1 MSITAEIKLPPECI
15 KSLSVLPGMAL
26 QMRMPP
32 TDVLGSCQNPCMGS
46 LNPEKGPKT
55 EVNPGRSEVKALQ
68 TTPSYRAQA
77 DSATSFYIFI
87 GHMREAQKRVY
98 ILSDEK
104 KKKFIETA
112 ILELL
117 PGKAQPL
124 VRKLDNLLAA
134 VGFPRKV
141 FKDGIVPVVLLRG
154 LWITKIE
161 ISEPR
166 FHLSLVFTQQQLLWR
181 ILLAF
186 LGGPLLTNCHC
197 NGSGSAS
204 RTR

>member
-1 MSITAEIKLPPECI
+1 
-15 KSLSVLPGMAL
+15 MAL
-26 QMRMPP
+26 QRRMPQ

-104 KKKFIETA
+104 KKEIHRNGDPGTPAWKGTTA
-112 ILELL
+112 
-117 PGKAQPL
+117 GAQAGQL
-124 VRKLDNLLAA
+124 TCGRRISSQS
-134 VGFPRKV
+134 FQRWHCPR
-141 FKDGIVPVVLLRG
+141 G
-154 LWITKIE
+154 
-161 ISEPR
+161 
-166 FHLSLVFTQQQLLWR
+166 
-181 ILLAF
+181 A
-186 LGGPLLTNCHC
+186 
-197 NGSGSAS
+197 AS
-204 RTR
+204 RPVDH